1 MRLAS
6 LACLALVASAC
17 TLNLGDVTGVET
29 TTETR
34 TVDAFDA
41 IALSGSVD
49 VDAKIG
55 PDISVEVE
63 ASPKIIGDI
72 ETVVEGDTLQVRLKR
87 GVHVNTGRMIVRIT
101 APSLEGITVSGS
113 GDAQIEGLDEDAFSI
128 SVSGSGDV
136 EAADEAE
143 SVTLSISGSGDIGA
157 RALESEDATVKLR
170 GSGDIR
176 LTATDTATGSIAG
189 SGDISVHGGAT
200 CTIAVS
206 GSGDVNC

>member
-6 LACLALVASAC
+6 LACLALFASAC
-17 TLNLGDVTGVET
+17 TLNLGNVTGVET

-41 IALSGSVD
+41 IELSGSVD

-55 PDISVEVE
+55 PDVSVEVE
-63 ASPKIIGDI
+63 ASPEIIGDI
-72 ETVVEGDTLQVRLKR
+72 ETVVEGGTLQVRLKR
-87 GVHVNTGRMIVRIT
+87 GLRVNTGRMIVRIT
-101 APSLEGITVSGS
+101 APSLEGITVLGS
-113 GDAQIEGLDEDAFSI
+113 GDAQIEGLDEETFSI

-136 EAADEAE
+136 EAAGKAE
-143 SVTLSISGSGDIGA
+143 SVALSISGSGDIGA
-157 RALESEDATVKLR
+157 RALASEVATVKLR
-170 GSGDIR
+170 GSGDIS
-176 LTATDTATGSIAG
+176 LTATDSATGSIAG

>member
-6 LACLALVASAC
+6 LACLALFASAC
-17 TLNLGDVTGVET
+17 TLNLGNVTGVET

-41 IALSGSVD
+41 IELSGSVD

-55 PDISVEVE
+55 PDVSVEVE
-63 ASPKIIGDI
+63 ASPEIIGDI
-72 ETVVEGDTLQVRLKR
+72 ETVVEGGTLQVRLKR
-87 GVHVNTGRMIVRIT
+87 GLRVNTGRMIVRIT
-101 APSLEGITVSGS
+101 APSLEGITVLGS
-113 GDAQIEGLDEDAFSI
+113 GDAQIEGLDEETFSI

-136 EAADEAE
+136 EAAGKAE
-143 SVTLSISGSGDIGA
+143 SVVAAPPRAGGIGGRA
-157 RALESEDATVKLR
+157 RACGVAPQKLR
-170 GSGDIR
+170 GSGDIS
-176 LTATDTATGSIAG
+176 LTATDSATGSIAG

>member
-136 EAADEAE
+136 EAAGEAE